1 MEKDRRVRLFHHIM
15 YLMHGMRIHRHS
27 VIGGYKMRQIT
38 KRQAEYLV
46 QTGLKVF
53 NIIDMYDKK
62 FNVVSSYYDKL
73 SNQKHAWVVFQYHSD
88 VKIWP
93 CKTY

>member
-1 MEKDRRVRLFHHIM
+1 
-15 YLMHGMRIHRHS
+15 
-27 VIGGYKMRQIT
+27 MRQIT

-53 NIIDMYDKK
+53 NIIDMDDKK
-62 FNVVSSYYDKL
+62 FNVVSSSYDKL
-73 SNQKHAWVVFQYHSD
+73 SNPKHDWVVYEYHAD

-93 CKTY
+93 CKTYLV